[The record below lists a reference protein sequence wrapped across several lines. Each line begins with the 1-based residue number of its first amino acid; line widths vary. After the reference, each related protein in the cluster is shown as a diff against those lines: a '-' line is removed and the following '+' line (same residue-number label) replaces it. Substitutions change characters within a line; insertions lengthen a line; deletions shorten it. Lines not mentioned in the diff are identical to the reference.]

1 MRMILAGAMLA
12 IAMPAAAQER
22 EYCPARP
29 GLGTPA
35 CTIAPG
41 RVSLETGLA
50 DWTLEQDSDTRTDTV
65 LIGDTQL
72 RIGLTENIEAQIGWT
87 PYGHVRVRDKAS
99 GAIDRAGRVGDA
111 YLGFKANLR
120 NPDGK
125 GFSAAVQPFATV
137 PVGRG
142 PVGAGDWGAGVIVPV
157 SYDLND
163 TLNLQLSPEIDAAVD
178 EDGNG
183 RHLAYGTV
191 VGLGVA
197 LSDAVNGTLEF
208 QALRDNDPADHA
220 TQSLAGLSVG
230 WMVADDLQ
238 LDAGSNVG
246 LNTASPDVEVY
257 VGVSRRF

>member
-1 MRMILAGAMLA
+1 MRMMLAGAMLIWA
-12 IAMPAAAQER
+12 IPAVAQER

-41 RVSLETGLA
+41 RVSVETGLA
-50 DWTLEQDSDTRTDTV
+50 NWTLERDSDTRTDTV

-72 RIGLTENIEAQIGWT
+72 RIGVTDSIEAQIGWT
-87 PYGHVRVRDKAS
+87 PYGHVRVRDKAR
-99 GAIDRAGRVGDA
+99 GDIDRAGRVGDA
-111 YLGFKANLR
+111 YLGIKANLM

-125 GFSAAVQPFATV
+125 GFSAAVQPFVTV

-142 PVGAGDWGAGVIVPV
+142 PVGAGDWGAGAIVPV

-163 TLNLQLSPEIDAAVD
+163 TVSLQLSPEIDAAVD
-178 EDGNG
+178 EDGDG
-183 RHLAYGTV
+183 RHLAFGTV

-220 TQSLAGLSVG
+220 TQALAGLSVG
-230 WMVADDLQ
+230 WKVMDDLQ
-238 LDAGSNVG
+238 LDAGGNAG
-246 LNTASPDVEVY
+246 LNAASPDLELY
-257 VGVSRRF
+257 FGISRQF